1 MSFSDCGCLT
11 HKCLQTIRNLWCRD
25 KVFCICFCISV
36 CLCFEFA
43 IPRAPSAYPHAES
56 LHMQALVRETPP
68 YLWRRGRGIG
78 VLYQPTFRII
88 CGIYE
93 CEKPSATFTIISLM
107 NDSRSGVRIACSA
120 VEFGTRTFAIN
131 AFHFCLQLFDQ
142 S

>member
-11 HKCLQTIRNLWCRD
+11 HKCLQTIRNVWGRD
-25 KVFCICFCISV
+25 KGLCVCFCSVV

-68 YLWRRGRGIG
+68 YLWWWGRGI
-78 VLYQPTFRII
+78 VIFYKPTFRII

-93 CEKPSATFTIISLM
+93 REKSATTFTIISLM

-120 VEFGTRTFAIN
+120 VEFCTRTFAIN